1 MRRLRHGL
9 GVFSA
14 LTYYTDFEENAV
26 SLDVGTQGLGYIKR
40 NSGQTMESIARAL
53 NMTTKELVLPA
64 RKLLLEKKIVAKG
77 QKRATRYF
85 PR

>member
-1 MRRLRHGL
+1 
-9 GVFSA
+9 
-14 LTYYTDFEENAV
+14 
-26 SLDVGTQGLGYIKR
+26 
-40 NSGQTMESIARAL
+40 MESIARAL